1 MLNLIRKAILRKK
14 SLDSFSGEGSVNTQS
29 LKRTLGLSDIILYG
43 IGCSVGAGIYSL
55 VGIGA
60 TIAGPA
66 ISFSFL
72 FCGIACIFTSFSYA
86 ELAGRIPVAGSA
98 YAFTYVAFGELAAWL
113 VGWNMTLGYGISSAV
128 VARSWAEYL
137 ASFISHAVQSQKVK
151 EIMHL
156 LVSAPIPFVP
166 ENDYR
171 CAPLAIIIVLV
182 CTLILVFGAKVSST
196 FNNIITVVNISML
209 VLVVILGI
217 ASNSIEAD
225 NLEPFMPYGIAGIGR
240 GSGFVFFAY
249 LGFDMVSCLSEE
261 VKNPQQN
268 MPKGI
273 VGSLLASMSIY
284 ISVALVVIGIAPIK
298 ILGSDVPIVNALLAN
313 ACCDH
318 KEQLLKNAVETCL
331 DTELCSEN
339 IHNKILFYGSHIV
352 SFGALFGL
360 TTSTFTGLMGQPR
373 IFYSMAKDG
382 LLFDIFG
389 QLNEE
394 TGIPMAGTLIT
405 GFFVATIACFM
416 DLEVL
421 ADIISIGTL
430 QVFSFVCAGV
440 LILRKNEYD
449 RITNASFEETPGLII
464 AMRDKVILW
473 ILLCSLSALTMS
485 ISISQDWNQLYT
497 IVSIILV
504 LFGSVCLHFVP
515 YAALNKSFNCP
526 FVPSIPLLGIITN
539 SYMIGSLPMSSWFG
553 LGVWLFVGV
562 LVYFCYGMWNSRLV
576 HVTEPQNIH
585 TEHVSLTLDSKSC
598 ENRVYGTS
606 EI

>member
-1 MLNLIRKAILRKK
+1 MWNLIKKAILRKK
-14 SLDSFSGEGSVNTQS
+14 SLNSFSEEDSGNTQS

-60 TIAGPA
+60 NIAGPA
-66 ISFSFL
+66 ISVSFL
-72 FCGIACIFTSFSYA
+72 LCGIACIFTSFSYA

-98 YAFTYVAFGELAAWL
+98 YAFTYVAFGELPAWL

-137 ASFISHAVQSQKVK
+137 ASFIGQAVHSQKVK
-151 EIMHL
+151 EIIHL
-156 LVSAPIPFVP
+156 SVSAPIPFIP

-171 CAPLAIIIVLV
+171 CAPLSIIIVLI
-182 CTLILVFGAKVSST
+182 CTLILVLGAKESTT
-196 FNNIITVVNISML
+196 FNNLITMVNISML
-209 VLVVILGI
+209 ALVVILGI
-217 ASNSIEAD
+217 ASDSIEPD
-225 NLEPFMPYGIAGIGR
+225 NLEPFIPHGIAGIGR

-261 VKNPQQN
+261 VKNPQEN

-273 VGSLLASMSIY
+273 VGSLLASMLIY
-284 ISVALVVIGIAPIK
+284 ISVTLVVIGIAPIK
-298 ILGSDVPIVNALLAN
+298 ILGSNVPIVNALLAN

-318 KEQLLKNAVETCL
+318 KEQLLRDAVETCL
-331 DTELCSEN
+331 DTEVCSEN
-339 IHNKILFYGSHIV
+339 MHNKILFYGSHIV

-373 IFYSMAKDG
+373 IFYSMARDG

-389 QLNEE
+389 QINEK

-405 GFFVATIACFM
+405 GFFVAIIACFV

-440 LILRKNEYD
+440 LILRKNDYD
-449 RITNASFEETPGLII
+449 KITNESFEETPGLLRSI
-464 AMRDKVILW
+464 RDKVIVW
-473 ILLCSLSALTMS
+473 ILLCALSALTIS
-485 ISISQDWNQLYT
+485 LSISQDWDQLYT
-497 IVSIILV
+497 IVSIILL
-504 LFGSVCLHFVP
+504 LFGSICLHFAP
-515 YAALNKSFNCP
+515 YATLNKSFNCP
-526 FVPSIPLLGIITN
+526 AIPSIPLLGIITN

-553 LGVWLFVGV
+553 VGVWLFVGV
-562 LVYFCYGMWNSRLV
+562 LVYFFYGMWNSQLV
-576 HVTEPQNIH
+576 LSTDLQDVK
-585 TEHVSLTLDSKSC
+585 TEHVSLTLDSKSGK
-598 ENRVYGTS
+598 NKMYGTS